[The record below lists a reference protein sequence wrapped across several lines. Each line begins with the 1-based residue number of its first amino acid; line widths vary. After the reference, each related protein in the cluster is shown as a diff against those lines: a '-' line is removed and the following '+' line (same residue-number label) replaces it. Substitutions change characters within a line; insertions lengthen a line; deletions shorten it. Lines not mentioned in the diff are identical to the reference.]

1 VIRRIAAAAL
11 LLAAAAGRAGAQQ
24 GDSLKPYAIPAS
36 PAFTFLGTTP
46 GKVER
51 PVAARALALG
61 LAQDVAASGGIPRGL
76 ALDVAPWSFV
86 PGLRIPLRRYQTDPA
101 AYALANTQ
109 LSVGTI
115 QPQADTAGTDLA
127 VGVRTTLFDRG
138 DPMADTAYTS
148 AVRKGLV
155 QCQSAAGPT
164 DPDSVVVACAR
175 RVTGQLRTRW
185 REDHWNAASLAFA
198 AAAGWRFPESQ
209 VTSSD
214 WLGWAG
220 WATAALPLFKGGQV
234 LGQLR
239 YDVQGANRHGLT
251 YGGRA
256 YLGTPSV
263 NVFAE
268 VTHDGVDTTGTPTS
282 WAGGLEL
289 RVLQSFWLSTGVG
302 TVARPDA
309 GAKTVAVI
317 ANLRWD
323 VSTLPRFGRLVP

>member
-1 VIRRIAAAAL
+1 VIRRAAGVVAL

-24 GDSLKPYAIPAS
+24 GDSLKPWAIPPS

-46 GKVER
+46 GQVER
-51 PVAARALALG
+51 PTAARSVALG
-61 LAQDVAASGGIPRGL
+61 LVQDLASGGIPRGL

-109 LSVGTI
+109 LSIGSI
-115 QPQADTAGTDLA
+115 QAKGDTADTDLA
-127 VGVRTTLFDRG
+127 LGVRTTLYDRG
-138 DPMADTAYTS
+138 DPMTDTAYTN
-148 AVRKGLV
+148 AVRRGLV
-155 QCQSAAGPT
+155 QCQSTSGPT
-164 DPDSVVVACAR
+164 DPDSVIVACAR
-175 RVTGQLRTRW
+175 RVTTEIRTRW

-198 AAAGWRFPESQ
+198 AAAGWSFAGRSA
-209 VTSSD
+209 SD
-214 WLGWAG
+214 ASWLGWSG
-220 WATAALPLFKGGQV
+220 WATASAPLFKGGQL

-239 YDVQGANRHGLT
+239 YDVRGADHGLS

-256 YLGTPSV
+256 YLGTPST

-268 VTHDGVDTTGTPTS
+268 VTHDGVDATGNPTS

-309 GAKTVAVI
+309 NAKTVAVI

-323 VSTLPRFGRLVP
+323 VSTLPRFGRLIP